1 VKWWNAL
8 IYGDIQN
15 TGHNVIV
22 CWSTI
27 IIVYFQ
33 MQYFD
38 RYRFSLTNIVG
49 EFNVAVAS
57 RMEKMPPWTHK
68 EEDTS

>member
-1 VKWWNAL
+1 MIAWPTAANVFM
-8 IYGDIQN
+8 ICDTIQ
-15 TGHNVIV
+15 I
-22 CWSTI
+22 I

-38 RYRFSLTNIVG
+38 KYRFSLTNIVG

>member
-1 VKWWNAL
+1 MLLPAEQSLVRGT
-8 IYGDIQN
+8 I
-15 TGHNVIV
+15 
-22 CWSTI
+22 I

-38 RYRFSLTNIVG
+38 KYRFSLTNIVG

-68 EEDTS
+68 EEGTS